1 MSPVSKE
8 TLYRIEAATED
19 DWPWIIRGQVEIQWV
34 RLGAERRQEI
44 SKETIKERVTKQV
57 TRLRQDTGFP
67 SHAFVARTENGTP
80 TGFIWVAMD
89 HNDSTGQ
96 LEALLLNQYVAEPY
110 RGQDLGR
117 RLMATAEEWA
127 RQQGLSRIS
136 LAVGVH
142 NTIGQRLYES
152 LGYQAETLR
161 MTKKLSPHVSDDFL
175 LANV

>member
-1 MSPVSKE
+1 MSPGSKE
-8 TLYRIEAATED
+8 TLYQIEAAAED
-19 DWPWIIRGQVEIQWV
+19 DWPWIIQGQVEIQWV

-44 SKETIKERVTKQV
+44 GRETIEERVTKQV

-67 SHAFVARTENGTP
+67 NQAFVARTEDGTP
-80 TGFIWVAMD
+80 AGFIWVAVD

-136 LAVGVH
+136 LAVGAH

-161 MTKKLSPHVSDDFL
+161 MTKKLSSHEPDDFL